1 MNENE
6 IYYAY
11 EMIYDEAAVSESNIE
26 CVGFDKAYIQDY
38 MAYIQDRGYRSS
50 HAGCR

>member
-11 EMIYDEAAVSESNIE
+11 EMIYDKAAVSESNIE
-26 CVGFDKAYIQDY
+26 CVGFDKTYIQDY
-38 MAYIQDRGYRSS
+38 MAIYNEAFYQF
-50 HAGCR
+50 